1 MEFFH
6 FWVSFPTCRL
16 VVGRCE
22 PTLLEHSVTVSTRGF
37 DPRIH
42 GSNPCAP
49 ASREGKHV
57 NTLSSNRDKPPKTIP
72 KYKEQPWAWSTALRF
87 QGGVMAYNQDFL
99 DAVSLVSFIIG
110 IANYNE
116 NLSQSDKDD
125 MMHAL
130 DEKANVMLERLEADL
145 EEQNEL
151 LRQILD
157 KLR

>member
-1 MEFFH
+1 
-6 FWVSFPTCRL
+6 
-16 VVGRCE
+16 
-22 PTLLEHSVTVSTRGF
+22 
-37 DPRIH
+37 
-42 GSNPCAP
+42 
-49 ASREGKHV
+49 
-57 NTLSSNRDKPPKTIP
+57 
-72 KYKEQPWAWSTALRF
+72 
-87 QGGVMAYNQDFL
+87 MAYNQDFL

>member
-1 MEFFH
+1 
-6 FWVSFPTCRL
+6 
-16 VVGRCE
+16 
-22 PTLLEHSVTVSTRGF
+22 
-37 DPRIH
+37 
-42 GSNPCAP
+42 
-49 ASREGKHV
+49 
-57 NTLSSNRDKPPKTIP
+57 
-72 KYKEQPWAWSTALRF
+72 
-87 QGGVMAYNQDFL
+87 MAYNQDFM
-99 DAVSLVSFIIG
+99 DAVALVSFIIG

-157 KLR
+157 KLE

>member
-1 MEFFH
+1 
-6 FWVSFPTCRL
+6 
-16 VVGRCE
+16 
-22 PTLLEHSVTVSTRGF
+22 
-37 DPRIH
+37 
-42 GSNPCAP
+42 
-49 ASREGKHV
+49 
-57 NTLSSNRDKPPKTIP
+57 
-72 KYKEQPWAWSTALRF
+72 
-87 QGGVMAYNQDFL
+87 MAYNQDFM
-99 DAVSLVSFIIG
+99 DAVSLVSFMIG

-157 KLR
+157 KLE

>member
-1 MEFFH
+1 
-6 FWVSFPTCRL
+6 
-16 VVGRCE
+16 
-22 PTLLEHSVTVSTRGF
+22 
-37 DPRIH
+37 
-42 GSNPCAP
+42 
-49 ASREGKHV
+49 
-57 NTLSSNRDKPPKTIP
+57 
-72 KYKEQPWAWSTALRF
+72 
-87 QGGVMAYNQDFL
+87 MAYNQDFL

-130 DEKANVMLERLEADL
+130 DEKANNILEKLEADL

-157 KLR
+157 KLN

>member
-1 MEFFH
+1 
-6 FWVSFPTCRL
+6 
-16 VVGRCE
+16 
-22 PTLLEHSVTVSTRGF
+22 
-37 DPRIH
+37 
-42 GSNPCAP
+42 
-49 ASREGKHV
+49 
-57 NTLSSNRDKPPKTIP
+57 
-72 KYKEQPWAWSTALRF
+72 
-87 QGGVMAYNQDFL
+87 MAYNQDFM
-99 DAVSLVSFIIG
+99 DAVALVSFIIG

-157 KLR
+157 KLN

>member
-1 MEFFH
+1 
-6 FWVSFPTCRL
+6 
-16 VVGRCE
+16 
-22 PTLLEHSVTVSTRGF
+22 
-37 DPRIH
+37 
-42 GSNPCAP
+42 
-49 ASREGKHV
+49 
-57 NTLSSNRDKPPKTIP
+57 
-72 KYKEQPWAWSTALRF
+72 
-87 QGGVMAYNQDFL
+87 MAYNQDFL

-116 NLSQSDKDD
+116 NLSQSDKDA

-157 KLR
+157 KLE

>member
-1 MEFFH
+1 
-6 FWVSFPTCRL
+6 
-16 VVGRCE
+16 
-22 PTLLEHSVTVSTRGF
+22 
-37 DPRIH
+37 
-42 GSNPCAP
+42 
-49 ASREGKHV
+49 
-57 NTLSSNRDKPPKTIP
+57 
-72 KYKEQPWAWSTALRF
+72 
-87 QGGVMAYNQDFL
+87 MAYNQDFL

-130 DEKANVMLERLEADL
+130 DEKANNMLEKLEADL

-157 KLR
+157 KLE

>member
-1 MEFFH
+1 
-6 FWVSFPTCRL
+6 
-16 VVGRCE
+16 
-22 PTLLEHSVTVSTRGF
+22 
-37 DPRIH
+37 
-42 GSNPCAP
+42 
-49 ASREGKHV
+49 
-57 NTLSSNRDKPPKTIP
+57 
-72 KYKEQPWAWSTALRF
+72 
-87 QGGVMAYNQDFL
+87 MAYNQDFL

-130 DEKANVMLERLEADL
+130 DEKANNMLEKLEADL

-157 KLR
+157 KLN